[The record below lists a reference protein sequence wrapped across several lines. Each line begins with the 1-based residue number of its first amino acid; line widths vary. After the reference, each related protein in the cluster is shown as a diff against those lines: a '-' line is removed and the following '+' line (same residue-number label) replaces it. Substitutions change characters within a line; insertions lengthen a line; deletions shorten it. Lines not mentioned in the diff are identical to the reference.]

1 MFTTA
6 MAEETRP
13 VPGVP
18 RPEPARAGNGTSLLK
33 VRDPLGNTIILDV
46 ETWEK
51 HITLRHPEMK
61 EYLESLKV
69 TLEQPILIQRAPVG
83 GSTCFYYRLTGRNF
97 HKYKDVFIGVV
108 VELPEGSQL
117 GRVKTAH
124 LLRQLRKQEG
134 EILWLRNS

>member
-18 RPEPARAGNGTSLLK
+18 GPETARAGNGTSLLEVK
-33 VRDPLGNTIILDV
+33 DPLGNTIVLEVD
-46 ETWEK
+46 TWER
-51 HITLRHPEMK
+51 HITARHPEMR
-61 EYLESLKV
+61 EYLEPLKAA
-69 TLEQPILIQRAPVG
+69 LEQPMLIQRPYK

-108 VELPEGSQL
+108 VDLPEGSQL

-124 LLRQLRKQEG
+124 LLRKLRKQEG
-134 EILWLRNS
+134 EILWLKNN